1 MDLLIISET
10 KIDSSFNDNL
20 FKVEGYKMERRDR
33 TTHGGGLMTFVRSD
47 LPFKRRKDLECQEI
61 ETICYELSMAKR
73 KWCIVGA
80 YRKPSLENKVFENDI
95 TKSLDQIF
103 LKFDHVICLG
113 DLNYDLSRN
122 DKSQPLINIC
132 DTFNLD
138 NIVKQPTCFMKNQT
152 PSLIDVILTN
162 SKTLLCNTANFNCG
176 LSDCHHMIATS
187 LKETCSYVN
196 NKNVTFRSYKNFS
209 DAEFN
214 QELSQVPFHVAHI
227 FDDIDDIYW
236 AHETLL
242 REVLDEQAPLKQKKP
257 KVKSPP
263 YMNSQYR
270 KIIYKTREAR
280 NNYNMNK
287 TSENWKIYTKW
298 RNNKTKTKRESI
310 SVYFQE
316 RCGGGPKSK
325 DFWPTIKPFLSQKST
340 TKNDSNII
348 LKEGDSL
355 IADQKQVCE
364 KMNTFY
370 VNIAQNIGI
379 ENDTPVND
387 KHPSIEKIKE
397 NANVSNFDFQPVTES
412 QVRKCIKRLD
422 SKKATGVD
430 AIPPKIVKAAAP
442 VISRHIASMA
452 NEMQAKEAFPTQ
464 LKSAQVT
471 PIYKKDDP
479 FTEKNYRPV
488 SILPTLSKIYE
499 RLLSEQLTEHF
510 NSIFHDFL
518 SAFRA
523 SYGCQTTLLRLVED
537 WKQALDN
544 NMYVG
549 AILMDLSKAFDCI
562 PHDLLL
568 AKLQA
573 YGVSKHSCNLL
584 ASYLSNRH
592 QRVKLGD
599 HVSSWMKIIKGVPQ
613 GSILGPLI
621 FNIFINDI
629 FYFLKKCSM
638 YNYADDN
645 TVSYAH
651 KQLTVLKAV
660 VESETEITLNWFDD
674 NQMQAN
680 PGKFQAIVGG
690 KKTFSEL
697 KSFSVA
703 DNTIPCEETVKLLG
717 VELDYQLNFNEQV
730 SRICQK
736 VARQLNVLQRISKF
750 LSEETR
756 LLVFKSFIRS
766 NFNYCPIIW
775 HFCSKVNTEKLEK
788 LQYRGLKIVYNC
800 YESSYEELL
809 TRANLPT
816 LHLGRLRTIA
826 LETFKCINNSAPKYI
841 RDLVNL
847 KQSSYSFRY
856 ENTLQIPTVRTVA
869 YGQKSFRFEAA
880 RVWNSLPN
888 ELRKVSAFKDFERLI
903 RTWTGPKCNCAVCH
917 S

>member
-1 MDLLIISET
+1 
-10 KIDSSFNDNL
+10 
-20 FKVEGYKMERRDR
+20 
-33 TTHGGGLMTFVRSD
+33 
-47 LPFKRRKDLECQEI
+47 
-61 ETICYELSMAKR
+61 
-73 KWCIVGA
+73 
-80 YRKPSLENKVFENDI
+80 
-95 TKSLDQIF
+95 
-103 LKFDHVICLG
+103 
-113 DLNYDLSRN
+113 
-122 DKSQPLINIC
+122 
-132 DTFNLD
+132 
-138 NIVKQPTCFMKNQT
+138 
-152 PSLIDVILTN
+152 
-162 SKTLLCNTANFNCG
+162 
-176 LSDCHHMIATS
+176 
-187 LKETCSYVN
+187 
-196 NKNVTFRSYKNFS
+196 
-209 DAEFN
+209 
-214 QELSQVPFHVAHI
+214 
-227 FDDIDDIYW
+227 
-236 AHETLL
+236 
-242 REVLDEQAPLKQKKP
+242 
-257 KVKSPP
+257 
-263 YMNSQYR
+263 MN
-270 KIIYKTREAR
+270 
-280 NNYNMNK
+280 
-287 TSENWKIYTKW
+287 
-298 RNNKTKTKRESI
+298 
-310 SVYFQE
+310 
-316 RCGGGPKSK
+316 
-325 DFWPTIKPFLSQKST
+325 
-340 TKNDSNII
+340 
-348 LKEGDSL
+348 
-355 IADQKQVCE
+355 
-364 KMNTFY
+364 
-370 VNIAQNIGI
+370 
-379 ENDTPVND
+379 
-387 KHPSIEKIKE
+387 
-397 NANVSNFDFQPVTES
+397 
-412 QVRKCIKRLD
+412 
-422 SKKATGVD
+422 
-430 AIPPKIVKAAAP
+430 
-442 VISRHIASMA
+442 
-452 NEMQAKEAFPTQ
+452 
-464 LKSAQVT
+464 
-471 PIYKKDDP
+471 
-479 FTEKNYRPV
+479 
-488 SILPTLSKIYE
+488 
-499 RLLSEQLTEHF
+499 SEQLTEHF

-523 SYGCQTTLLRLVED
+523 SYGCQTTLLLLVED

-549 AILMDLSKAFDCI
+549 AIFTDLSKAFDCI

-584 ASYLSNRH
+584 ESYLSNLH

-621 FNIFINDI
+621 FKIFINDI

-645 TVSYAH
+645 TVSYTH

-660 VESETEITLNWFDD
+660 IESETETTLNWFDD

-766 NFNYCPIIW
+766 NLIYCPIIW
-775 HFCSKVNTEKLEK
+775 HFCSKVNTEKLES

-800 YESSYEELL
+800 YESSYEELS
-809 TRANLPT
+809 TRANLTT

-826 LETFKCINNSAPKYI
+826 LETYKCINNSAPKYI
-841 RDLVNL
+841 RDLDNL

-888 ELRKVSAFKDFERLI
+888 ELRKFSAFKDFERLI